1 MPTPP
6 HPTRSL
12 RTFLTGLVDYAG
24 LFPPA
29 KLDMQKAVET
39 YARCARGEHEWML
52 GRFIC
57 PAARLAE
64 FEKTAGGGGMLPG
77 TLATS
82 GYREYA
88 EHSGGGEPW
97 RLSVLVDASSSAA
110 LDADLDAIA
119 AFNERHTDEDHGMAV
134 IDAVELKVD
143 SPTTIDRVLDEM
155 PEYLS
160 PFFEI
165 PTIVEKGE
173 DCRGF
178 VAALSG
184 SKASA
189 KIRTGGVT
197 PEAYP
202 SAFSIAAF
210 LRACH
215 AADVPFKATAGL
227 HHPIRS
233 EHALTYEAGSVR
245 GVMHGFV
252 NVFLAAAFVRVLG
265 TRLDDH
271 SLVKLLS
278 ETKGAA
284 FAFTDEGATWTP
296 SPSGAAVRISA
307 TDLARVRESF
317 ALSFGSCSFDEPVED
332 VTGLGWM

>member
-39 YARCARGEHEWML
+39 YARCARGEHEWIL

-64 FEKTAGGGGMLPG
+64 FEKAAGGGGMLPG

-82 GYREYA
+82 GYREHA

-97 RLSVLVDASSSAA
+97 RLSVLVDASSNAS
-110 LDADLDAIA
+110 LDKDLDTIA
-119 AFNERHTDEDHGMAV
+119 AFNERHAEEDQGLAV
-134 IDAVELKVD
+134 VDAVELKVET
-143 SPTTIDRVLDEM
+143 PVVIDRVLDEM

-165 PTIVEKGE
+165 PAMVEKGE

-202 SAFSIAAF
+202 SALSIAAF

-233 EHALTYEAGSVR
+233 EHALTYEPGSVR
-245 GVMHGFV
+245 DVMHGFV

-265 TRLDDH
+265 SRIDDH
-271 SLVKLLS
+271 TLVKLLS
-278 ETKGAA
+278 ETNATA
-284 FAFTDEGATWTP
+284 FTFTDEGATWKP
-296 SPSGAAVRISA
+296 ERSGAPISISA

-332 VTGLGWM
+332 VAELGWM